1 MANTYKNISTKYLQV
16 KEVFSSYTNKF
27 IANSG
32 SGIIS
37 NKKIRKINIIAMWI
51 DYIQKCLNS
60 KSSDKYDKVSQ
71 LLDLIAI
78 EFGTIYKTEEKV
90 QLENRLASGAQFSNA
105 SESTVLTDG
114 QSPITTEGGDSI
126 EFEEV
131 STTTPSIGPSQFQGE
146 ISQLITDPR
155 QVRKDPRQGRKY

>member
-1 MANTYKNISTKYLQV
+1 
-16 KEVFSSYTNKF
+16 
-27 IANSG
+27 
-32 SGIIS
+32 
-37 NKKIRKINIIAMWI
+37 MWI

-131 STTTPSIGPSQFQGE
+131 STTTSTTGLAVLDPSQQEE
-146 ISQLITDPR
+146 ISPLINDPYI
-155 QVRKDPRQGRKY
+155 GF